1 LSVGLEPFAGSRSI
15 GICCCSRLPHTAA
28 IFKPPSPH
36 PPRPANDLATSATWA
51 RLNLQML
58 QGRLGFDVS
67 SSNHTI

>member
-1 LSVGLEPFAGSRSI
+1 MSKRVVPTFCFI
-15 GICCCSRLPHTAA
+15 DPAA
-28 IFKPPSPH
+28 IFKPPPPH
-36 PPRPANDLATSATWA
+36 PPPANDLATTATWA